1 MLTCINVCRYWVH
14 IQVFVGSVEA
24 KSVVHDMLNLTCIS
38 LYRRI
43 QYTVEMS
50 SRRQLHLCS

>member
-1 MLTCINVCRYWVH
+1 MCAVIRR
-14 IQVFVGSVEA
+14 ISKVFVGSVEA

>member
-1 MLTCINVCRYWVH
+1 MCAVIRR
-14 IQVFVGSVEA
+14 ISKVFVGSVEA

-50 SRRQLHLCS
+50 